1 MMAKRRKPEPPA
13 DGAAAD
19 GTSSDD
25 PLHVVLS
32 LTPEPLAVE
41 EPLLPPAPLPVI
53 SPPPEAMPAGPPG
66 AVTEAQQRVASPP
79 ARRVDRLEWQ
89 PSPRLMWLM
98 ALGLALLFLAL
109 VFSAWSTS
117 AAGTIFPDWGLASLR
132 VGFAA
137 ALVGILFLLGLL
149 FICQARARPL
159 PVSGGMFGLAL
170 LVVSAG
176 GILGSAPLHRAQ
188 GLWFEG
194 RGQYGLALAAY
205 RASGDTLATSQDMAR
220 LSVEWAEQLSARHD
234 YQDAVPQLEPVVRLY
249 RGDASLVARARVDLI
264 QDYLAWGDQARQQ
277 SAFQA
282 ALAHYQALQEAA
294 YCDAACQQQVHAHAA
309 QALLGLARQLTA
321 RKRYDEAVAAY
332 QQIVQ
337 GYGDTPEATQ
347 AEQALTAPQML
358 AGRLVYADD
367 TPAKNF
373 QVLLASQWSFNA
385 RTQVFTLLGQQYRVS
400 VDAAGQFVVPA
411 VAVGATYMI
420 AWVDASGHAGTCYTN
435 NNQPLYTVAMSPL
448 RAADVGSI
456 NIECA

>member
-1 MMAKRRKPEPPA
+1 MMAKRRKPEPP
-13 DGAAAD
+13 DGRAAAD
-19 GTSSDD
+19 GTSSDG

-32 LTPEPLAVE
+32 LTPEPSAVE

-53 SPPPEAMPAGPPG
+53 YPPPEVMSAGPPG
-66 AVTEAQQRVASPP
+66 AVTEAQQRVISPP
-79 ARRVDRLEWQ
+79 EWRVDRLGQ
-89 PSPRLMWLM
+89 LSPRSIRLM

-109 VFSAWSTS
+109 VFSSWSTS

-137 ALVGILFLLGLL
+137 ALAGIVFLLGLL
-149 FICQARARPL
+149 FICQARAQPL
-159 PVSGGMFGLAL
+159 PISGGMLGAAL

-205 RASGDTLATSQDMAR
+205 QASGDTLTTSQDMAR
-220 LSVEWAEQLSARHD
+220 LSIEWAEQLSARHD
-234 YQDAVPQLEPVVRLY
+234 YQDAVPQLEPVVRFY
-249 RGDASLVARARVDLI
+249 KGDASLVARARMDLV

-277 SAFQA
+277 SAFRD
-282 ALAHYQALQEAA
+282 ALAHYQALREAA
-294 YCDAACQQQVHAHAA
+294 YCDAACQQQAHAQTA
-309 QALLGLARQLTA
+309 QAMLGLAQQLTS
-321 RKRYDEAVAAY
+321 RKQYDEAVATY

-337 GYGDTPEATQ
+337 GYGDTPEAVQ
-347 AEQALTAPQML
+347 AKQALTAPQTL
-358 AGRLVYADD
+358 TGRLVYADN

-385 RTQVFTLLGQQYRVS
+385 RTQVFTLLGQQYRVRT
-400 VDAAGQFVVPA
+400 DAAGQFVVPA

-420 AWVDASGHAGTCYTN
+420 AWVDTSGHAGTCYTN
-435 NNQPLYTVAMSPL
+435 NNQPLYTAAMQPL

-456 NIECA
+456 DIECA